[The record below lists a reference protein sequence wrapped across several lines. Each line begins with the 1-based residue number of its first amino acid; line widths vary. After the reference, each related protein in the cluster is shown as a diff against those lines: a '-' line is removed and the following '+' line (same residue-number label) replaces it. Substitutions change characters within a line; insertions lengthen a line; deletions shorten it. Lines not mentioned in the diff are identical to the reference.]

1 MEERIA
7 QLERELTELKSQYF
21 KDNFEARQVIRKEMQ
36 WVGKIGFFNKEPA
49 NQGASVAT
57 VGTPSGAYSQAEAQ
71 AAVTA
76 INALIARL
84 QAYGLLP

>member
-1 MEERIA
+1 MEERVA
-7 QLERELTELKSQYF
+7 QLERELAELKSQYF

-36 WVGKIGFFNKEPA
+36 WTNKVGFFNKEPT
-49 NQGASVAT
+49 NQGASVST
-57 VGTPSGAYSQAEAQ
+57 VAVPSGIYQQTEANN
-71 AAVTA
+71 AVTA

>member
-7 QLERELTELKSQYF
+7 QLEQELANLKAQYF
-21 KDNFEARQVIRKEMQ
+21 KDNFEARQIIRKEMQ
-36 WVGKIGFFNKEPA
+36 WVNKIGFFNKEPA
-49 NQGASVAT
+49 NQGAAVAT
-57 VGTPSGAYSQAEAQ
+57 VGVPSGTYSQAEANN
-71 AAVTA
+71 AVTA

>member
-7 QLERELTELKSQYF
+7 QLERELAELKTQYF

-36 WVGKIGFFNKEPA
+36 WVNKIGFFNKEPV
-49 NQGASVAT
+49 NQGASVST
-57 VGTPSGAYSQAEAQ
+57 VANPSGTYQQSEAQ
-71 AAVTA
+71 NAVTA

-84 QAYGLLP
+84 QSYGLLP